1 MRIGVGYLLQETNTF
16 SPVETRLKDFG
27 LVEGPAVLDRWSG
40 TQTEVGAFLDV
51 LGGTS
56 HQVVP
61 LIAGWAMT
69 AGLMSAATFEEL
81 LSIARRRLSDAGP
94 LDGLLL
100 ALHGSMCAR
109 GTDDCDGGVI
119 EAARAIVGDIPIV
132 VTLDLHANLT
142 AKIASLADAVIG
154 YQCYPHT
161 DMYETG
167 LSAAELLLKTLS
179 EEISPASAMRK
190 LPLIVPAENMQTTH
204 GPMKQVFD
212 TGYAYRDAHP
222 EVLSVSSFGVQ
233 PWLDIEE
240 MGCAT
245 LAVADRNQ
253 ASARDCAR
261 EMGERLW
268 SLREEFTPRLLRPRQ
283 AIEQALAEP
292 GSPVVLAESSDGPTA
307 GAPGDS
313 AELVGPL
320 QQFAPG
326 VPSLL
331 WMRDPKAVDQAWAL
345 RPGDRFRAAVGGVFD
360 KMNHV
365 PALIDGT
372 LRSLSDGTFRFTGN
386 YNKGM
391 LNEMGRTAVIQAGSM
406 TVVMSDEAANMIA
419 PEVYRSQGLEPR
431 DYKIVVVK
439 SANSFRS
446 EYTFASK
453 IIIVDTPGISTA
465 NLRSLPYQR
474 VPRPIYPLDEISRLD

>member
-27 LVEGPAVLDRWSG
+27 LVEGPDVLDHWSG
-40 TQTEVGAFLDV
+40 TQTEIGAFLDV
-51 LGGTS
+51 LGGTP
-56 HQVVP
+56 HQIAP
-61 LIAGWAMT
+61 LFAGWAMT
-69 AGLMSAATFEEL
+69 AGLMSAATFDEL
-81 LSIARRRLSDAGP
+81 LSIVRRRLSDAGP

-109 GTDDCDGGVI
+109 GNDDCDGTSI
-119 EAARAIVGDIPIV
+119 EAARSIAGNIPLV

-142 AKIASLADAVIG
+142 AKITTLADAVVG

-167 LSAAELLLKTLS
+167 ISGAELLLKTLRQ
-179 EEISPASAMRK
+179 EISPVTAMRK

-222 EVLSVSSFGVQ
+222 EILSVSSFGVQ

-245 LAVADRNQ
+245 LTVADRNR
-253 ASARDCAR
+253 ASARDCAGQ
-261 EMGERLW
+261 MANRLW
-268 SLREEFTPRLLRPRQ
+268 GLREEFTPQLLRPRQ
-283 AIEQALAEP
+283 AIAEALAQP
-292 GSPVVLAESSDGPTA
+292 GSPVVLAESADGPTA

-313 AELVGPL
+313 SELIGPL

-326 VPSLL
+326 VASLL
-331 WMRDPKAVDQAWAL
+331 WLRDPKALDEVWGL
-345 RPGDRFRAAVGGVFD
+345 RPGDPIRTAVGGVFD
-360 KMNHV
+360 KMNHI
-365 PALIDGT
+365 PALIEGT
-372 LRSLSDGTFRFTGN
+372 LRSLSDGKFRFTGN

-391 LNEMGRTAVIQAGSM
+391 LNEMGRTAVIQAGSI
-406 TVVMSDEAANMIA
+406 TVVISDEAANMIA